1 MTLRFYNLR
10 PRKEPMSN
18 GRTLSLSTVTAVIH
32 APIEKVDIA
41 DWLFNLPEAE
51 YQRCSDAH
59 IAAGITSTDD
69 GRPMSIN
76 VETIGDALLI
86 QHYVA
91 EVCEPHVCRM
101 VSLSDAITAA
111 GRTKVQ
117 VMWELSVRKLDSQ
130 TCQYSNHIY
139 ISGTEEFMAF
149 LKEHNIPFERAR
161 DARQQASDSHNREQT
176 PNFAKSIE
184 RRARRQS
191 SAAASA
197 ATAAAR

>member
-1 MTLRFYNLR
+1 
-10 PRKEPMSN
+10 MSS
-18 GRTLSLSTVTAVIH
+18 GRILSLSTVTAVIH

-51 YQRCSDAH
+51 YQRCSRAH

-76 VETIGDALLI
+76 VGIIGDALVI
-86 QHYVA
+86 QHYVT
-91 EVCEPHVCRM
+91 EVREPHVCRM
-101 VSLSDAITAA
+101 VSLSDVITEA
-111 GRTKVQ
+111 GRTKVH

-130 TCQYSNHIY
+130 TCQYSNHIHA
-139 ISGTEEFMAF
+139 SATEEFMAF

-161 DARQQASDSHNREQT
+161 DARHQASDSHNREQT
-176 PNFAKSIE
+176 PNMAKSIE
-184 RRARRQS
+184 RRALRQS
-191 SAAASA
+191 STAAMA

>member
-1 MTLRFYNLR
+1 
-10 PRKEPMSN
+10 MSN

-41 DWLFNLPEAE
+41 DWLFNLPDAE
-51 YQRCSDAH
+51 YQRCSHGH
-59 IAAGITSTDD
+59 IAAGITFTDD

-76 VETIGDALLI
+76 VEAIGDALLI

-91 EVCEPHVCRM
+91 EVREPHVCRM
-101 VSLSDAITAA
+101 VSISDAITPA

-117 VMWELSVRKLDSQ
+117 VMWELSVRKLDNQ
-130 TCQYSNHIY
+130 TCQYSNHIHT
-139 ISGTEEFMAF
+139 STTEEFMEF
-149 LKEHNIPFERAR
+149 LKEHHISFERAR

-184 RRARRQS
+184 RRALRQS
-191 SAAASA
+191 SAAA
-197 ATAAAR
+197 TAAAR